1 VTGRVIVV
9 AVGIAAALSDALA
22 DAVGLLDVAVGLFVD
37 FEQAAPAK
45 LKTAI
50 RAHAYVSRR
59 PMPNLP
65 PH

>member
-1 VTGRVIVV
+1 MVF

-37 FEQAAPAK
+37 FEQAAAAK
-45 LKTAI
+45 LRTAI
-50 RAHAYVSRR
+50 TAHADIRRR

-65 PH
+65 SR